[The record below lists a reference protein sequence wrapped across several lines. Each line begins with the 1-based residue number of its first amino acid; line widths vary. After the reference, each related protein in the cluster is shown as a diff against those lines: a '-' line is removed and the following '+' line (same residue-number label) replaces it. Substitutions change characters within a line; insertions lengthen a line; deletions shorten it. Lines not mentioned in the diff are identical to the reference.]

1 MGGSGDRPMS
11 DDDLSGVWARSL
23 ADLDDMH
30 IEPHQRAWLQLTR
43 PLGLVEDTALIAAP
57 NEFVKEQLETRLRA
71 LITNALSRELSR
83 SIQLAVTV
91 NPSATADLYR
101 APGLPDD
108 PDDAV
113 TGPLPVIRPAAGLA
127 ADHRQLGVDGSV
139 LADGVLPAV
148 AGHAAT
154 VGLPAGSDLPQ
165 TGYDL
170 PGSGAPAGPG
180 AAAGG
185 DMSPHPG
192 AGPAAGR
199 PYSNGAP
206 GQTGPGAPTAGQ
218 GPGLASF
225 PARTGPAG
233 TGTGGARQPGDNL
246 GHGLGGGLGPP
257 PVGPLN
263 GSGTPGQ
270 PLPVHRPVPPQRPVS
285 SPAPGLARL
294 NPKYTFETFVIGS
307 SNRFAHAAAVAVAE
321 APAKA
326 YNPLFVYGDSGL
338 GKTHLLHAIGH
349 YAQSLYQGLKV
360 RYVSSEEFTNDFINM
375 IRDGKQDGFRRR
387 YRDVDVLL
395 VDDIQFLENKE
406 GTQEEFF
413 HTFNT
418 RHNASKQIVISSDRA
433 PKRLVT
439 LEDRLRSRF
448 EWGLQTDVQPPEL
461 ETRIAILRKKAVQDR
476 LNAPSEA
483 LEYIASR
490 ISTNIRELEGA
501 LIRVTA
507 FASLNRQSVDLQLA
521 EFVLKDLIVET
532 HAPDITAATIMGQ
545 TASYFGLSIDDL
557 CGTSRSRVL
566 VTARQ
571 IAMYL
576 CRELTDMSL
585 PKIGQQFGGRDHTT
599 VMHAERKIRGLM
611 AERRAIYN
619 QVTELTNRIKQQ
631 ALSG

>member
-1 MGGSGDRPMS
+1 MS
-11 DDDLSGVWARSL
+11 EADLAEVWARSL
-23 ADLDDMH
+23 DELATMH
-30 IEPHQRAWLQLTR
+30 IEPHQRAWLKLTR
-43 PLGLVEDTALIAAP
+43 PLGLVENTALIATP

-71 LITNALSRELSR
+71 LITHALSRELGR

-91 NPSATADLYR
+91 DPTAITAATAF
-101 APGLPDD
+101 PQP
-108 PDDAV
+108 P
-113 TGPLPVIRPAAGLA
+113 PSS
-127 ADHRQLGVDGSV
+127 VDIG
-139 LADGVLPAV
+139 LADGHLAEGVPGDAASAEADRADGR
-148 AGHAAT
+148 AGL
-154 VGLPAGSDLPQ
+154 GIP
-165 TGYDL
+165 
-170 PGSGAPAGPG
+170 PGQPRGFADAGPG
-180 AAAGG
+180 VERGPLTGARAGMPSAGMPADGRDRSPMGGPFDPLANRPHHAAG
-185 DMSPHPG
+185 P
-192 AGPAAGR
+192 
-199 PYSNGAP
+199 P
-206 GQTGPGAPTAGQ
+206 GQLP
-218 GPGLASF
+218 
-225 PARTGPAG
+225 
-233 TGTGGARQPGDNL
+233 
-246 GHGLGGGLGPP
+246 
-257 PVGPLN
+257 
-263 GSGTPGQ
+263 GTP
-270 PLPVHRPVPPQRPVS
+270 RPTQ
-285 SPAPGLARL
+285 ARL

-349 YAQSLYQGLKV
+349 YAQSLYHGVKV

-418 RHNASKQIVISSDRA
+418 LHNASKQIVISSDRA

-448 EWGLQTDVQPPEL
+448 EWGLITDVQPPEL
-461 ETRIAILRKKAVQDR
+461 ETRIAILRKKAVQEG
-476 LNAPSEA
+476 LNAPPEA

-521 EFVLKDLIVET
+521 EIVLKDLIPE
-532 HAPDITAATIMGQ
+532 AQGPEITAATIMGQ

-576 CRELTDMSL
+576 CRELTDLSL

-599 VMHAERKIRGLM
+599 VMHADRKIRNLM
-611 AERRAIYN
+611 AERRSIYN

-631 ALSG
+631 ARSG

>member
-1 MGGSGDRPMS
+1 VSET
-11 DDDLSGVWARSL
+11 DLADVWARSL
-23 ADLDDMH
+23 DGLADLQ
-30 IEPHQRAWLQLTR
+30 IKPHQRAWLKLTR
-43 PLGLVEDTALIAAP
+43 PLGLVENTALIATP

-71 LITNALSRELSR
+71 LVTHALSAELGR

-91 NPSATADLYR
+91 DPASAAGAAPADYTVD
-101 APGLPDD
+101 G
-108 PDDAV
+108 
-113 TGPLPVIRPAAGLA
+113 TGDHRDGARDHSTEGRPASTEGFGSREA
-127 ADHRQLGVDGSV
+127 ADGFTPRDGGGPFGRP
-139 LADGVLPAV
+139 DGASGFNGGIPHDTGEQAVMPASPRPD
-148 AGHAAT
+148 ASPHEA
-154 VGLPAGSDLPQ
+154 
-165 TGYDL
+165 
-170 PGSGAPAGPG
+170 
-180 AAAGG
+180 AAAGAA
-185 DMSPHPG
+185 PHPHTDYPG
-192 AGPAAGR
+192 RHDDAAPARREAPGF
-199 PYSNGAP
+199 PVHGAP
-206 GQTGPGAPTAGQ
+206 RPGG
-218 GPGLASF
+218 
-225 PARTGPAG
+225 
-233 TGTGGARQPGDNL
+233 
-246 GHGLGGGLGPP
+246 
-257 PVGPLN
+257 
-263 GSGTPGQ
+263 
-270 PLPVHRPVPPQRPVS
+270 
-285 SPAPGLARL
+285 ARL
-294 NPKYTFETFVIGS
+294 NPKYTFESFVIGS

-349 YAQSLYQGLKV
+349 YAQTLYTGVKV

-418 RHNASKQIVISSDRA
+418 LHNASKQIVISSDRA

-448 EWGLQTDVQPPEL
+448 EWGLLTDVQPPEL
-461 ETRIAILRKKAVQDR
+461 ETRIAILRRKAIQEG
-476 LNAPSEA
+476 LNAPPEV

-521 EFVLKDLIVET
+521 EIVLKDLIPE
-532 HAPDITAATIMGQ
+532 AQGPQITIATIMGQ
-545 TASYFGLSIDDL
+545 TASYFGLSMEDL
-557 CGTSRSRVL
+557 SGTSRSRVL
-566 VTARQ
+566 VTARH

-576 CRELTDMSL
+576 CRELTDLSL

-599 VMHAERKIRGLM
+599 VMNADRKIRSLM
-611 AERRAIYN
+611 AERRSIYN

-631 ALSG
+631 ARTG